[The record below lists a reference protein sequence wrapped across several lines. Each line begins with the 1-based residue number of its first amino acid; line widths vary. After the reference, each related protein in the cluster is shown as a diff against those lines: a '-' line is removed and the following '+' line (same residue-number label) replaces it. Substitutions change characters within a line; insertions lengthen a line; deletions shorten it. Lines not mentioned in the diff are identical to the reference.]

1 MLLLSD
7 ININQELMKIISKLL
22 LIFAVGFSQQLLAV
36 PMAEF
41 TPDSVCEGTQTT
53 FVSTSTVD
61 PGDFIVSWEW
71 EFVPGSG
78 FTDAS
83 GPTANWPFP
92 GPGTFNVGLRITT
105 NLGLQDVLFKL
116 ITVNPLPSAMFI
128 APEVCEGQTTMFTD
142 ASTILSGSVTGWAWD
157 LDNDGNFDNGSAST
171 ASNYFGVPGTY
182 TVGLEVTSNLGCV
195 STTAATT
202 DVNPTPTASFTIGQQ
217 CHGDISLLT
226 ATSTISSGTVDTYN
240 WELNGDGLFD
250 DATGMNYQHQFIDAG
265 SHIVGIQ
272 VISDL
277 GCVAQILETITISP
291 LPIPIFTAADGCE
304 DQPISINNQTVN
316 QVGFVNYV
324 WSINPL
330 GSFNA
335 IEPMVVFPNPG
346 TYTINML
353 AVNSF
358 GCKDSTT
365 QSIEIFPTPI
375 ASFTA
380 TEVCHGGSTVFTDQ
394 TNSNG
399 SLIEGYL
406 WNFQDADFS
415 VAINPVHLYHSV
427 DSFLVSMNVT
437 STNGCKDTANEWA
450 RVWPNP
456 VPAITAGGP
465 QEFCD
470 GDSVELSVSPIEPT
484 ILWSTGETSESI
496 WIRTNGNFD
505 VTIKSIHNCEGRT
518 ETDVTVWELPTLTAS
533 NDTSVSL
540 GNEVPLWVE
549 GASFYTW
556 DPSTYLNNENSDSPE
571 SDPLETITYTV
582 TGEDNRGCISTE
594 SVLVKVKRK
603 YDLQPVN
610 LFTPNGDGKNEI
622 FFVKNLDLYEDCT
635 LKVYNRWGNEVY
647 SAKPYLNDWDGSF
660 NGNRLPE
667 ATYYYKIDCDN
678 HGIPFDGTVS
688 ILRLDK

>member
-1 MLLLSD
+1 
-7 ININQELMKIISKLL
+7 MKIISKLL
-22 LIFAVGFSQQLLAV
+22 LVFAVGLAQQVLAV

-41 TPDSVCEGTQTT
+41 TPESVCQGTQTT
-53 FVSTSTVD
+53 FASTSTVD
-61 PGDFIVSWEW
+61 PGDFIVAWDW

-78 FTDAS
+78 FNDAS
-83 GPTANWPFP
+83 GPTANWLFP

-105 NLGLQDVLFKL
+105 NNGLQDVLFKL
-116 ITVNPLPSAMFI
+116 ITVNPLPSAMFT
-128 APEVCEGQTTMFTD
+128 APEVCEGETTMFTD
-142 ASTILSGSVTGWAWD
+142 ASTIASGSITGWAWD

-171 ASNYFGVPGTY
+171 ASNDYMVAGTY
-182 TVGLEVTSNLGCV
+182 TIGLEVTSDLGCV
-195 STTAATT
+195 STTSATT
-202 DVNPTPTASFTIGQQ
+202 DVNPTPTASFNVDQQ
-217 CHGDISLLT
+217 CHGDISLLS

-250 DATGMNYQHQFIDAG
+250 DASGMNYEHQFIDAG

-277 GCVAQILETITISP
+277 GCTAQILETITISP
-291 LPIPIFTAADGCE
+291 LPIPIFTADDGCE
-304 DQPISINNQTVN
+304 DQPITINNQTVN

-330 GSFNA
+330 GTFNTE
-335 IEPMVVFPNPG
+335 EPVVTFPDPG
-346 TYTINML
+346 TYSISML

-365 QSIEIFPTPI
+365 QSIEIFPTPNAAFSAI
-375 ASFTA
+375 D
-380 TEVCHGGSTVFTDQ
+380 VCHGGSTVFTDQ
-394 TNSNG
+394 TDANG

-406 WNFQDADFS
+406 WDFQDADFS
-415 VAINPVHLYHSV
+415 VAVNPVHLYHTV
-427 DSFLVSMNVT
+427 DSFFVSMIVT

-456 VPAITAGGP
+456 EPLITAGGP

-470 GDSVELSVSPIEPT
+470 GDSVELTVSPVEPT
-484 ILWSTGETSESI
+484 ILWSTGETAESI
-496 WIRTNGNFD
+496 WVRGDGNFD
-505 VTIKSIHNCEGRT
+505 VTLQTVHGCEGRT
-518 ETDVTVWELPTLTAS
+518 ETDVTVWELPVLIAS

-549 GASFYTW
+549 GASLYTW
-556 DPSTYLNNENSDSPE
+556 EPSTYLNDEFSDNPE

-582 TGEDNRGCISTE
+582 TGEDNRGCLSTE
-594 SVLVKVKRK
+594 SVLVKVRRR
-603 YDLQPVN
+603 YDLHPVN
-610 LFTPNGDGKNEI
+610 LFTPNGDGKNET
-622 FFVKNLDLYEDCT
+622 FYVKNLDLYEDCT
-635 LKVYNRWGNEVY
+635 LTVYNRWGNEVY